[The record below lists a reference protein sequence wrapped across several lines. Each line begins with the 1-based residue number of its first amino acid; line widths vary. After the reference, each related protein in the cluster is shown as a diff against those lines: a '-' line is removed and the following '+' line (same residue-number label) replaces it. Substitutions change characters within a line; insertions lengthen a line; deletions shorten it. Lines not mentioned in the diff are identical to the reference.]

1 MKQEGKVTITSLG
14 DYAEKKSTKEWV
26 LETEG
31 TNLLEVLSIPEVD
44 HTRTVSNDIVEIIN
58 VLGIEA
64 ARAALLNV
72 PHTHTHT
79 LFLD

>member
-1 MKQEGKVTITSLG
+1 MKQEGKVTIDSRG
-14 DYAEKKSTKEWV
+14 AYVDKKNNKEWV

-44 HTRTVSNDIVEIIN
+44 HTRTISNDVVEIFN

-72 PHTHTHT
+72 LPVV
-79 LFLD
+79 LD